1 MFVSYVYKR
10 HNRREWR
17 KLTHERNLSI
27 THIFSSLSD
36 SILKDFIAQHFSKLN
51 TVLIDLFQDIE
62 YEIVI
67 LMINKPFLYSHRLM
81 KTKINITA

>member
-1 MFVSYVYKR
+1 MYKR

-17 KLTHERNLSI
+17 KLTHEGNLSI

-36 SILKDFIAQHFSKLN
+36 SILKDFNAEHFSKLN
-51 TVLIDLFQDIE
+51 TVLIDLFQYME

-67 LMINKPFLYSHRLM
+67 LMINEPFLNNHGFM